1 MKKIAPILILSLI
14 LFSSESLSQSK
25 TVDKEDYLTDQS
37 GNTYKTV
44 KIGSNVWM
52 AQNLNTDKFNNGQSI
67 QKAKNINEWKT
78 ASEKKKP
85 VWCYLNFDDKNAA
98 LYGKYYNW
106 YAATNKNGIAPEGW
120 HVPNSQEWLSLI
132 DNEKE
137 VETIYRKSYQN
148 FCGYLYNG
156 DNPPWFYDKQ
166 KIAYFWSTNTFNN
179 ESVKGEFGESF
190 IVWLKKG
197 EKGFNELGY
206 NYCQVDHGLSI
217 ICIKNKK

>member
-25 TVDKEDYLTDQS
+25 TVDKEEYLTDQS

-106 YAATNKNGIAPEGW
+106 YAAT
-120 HVPNSQEWLSLI
+120 
-132 DNEKE
+132 
-137 VETIYRKSYQN
+137 
-148 FCGYLYNG
+148 
-156 DNPPWFYDKQ
+156 
-166 KIAYFWSTNTFNN
+166 
-179 ESVKGEFGESF
+179 
-190 IVWLKKG
+190 
-197 EKGFNELGY
+197 
-206 NYCQVDHGLSI
+206 
-217 ICIKNKK
+217 IKNVLLLRAGMFLIHKSG